1 MHNGYT
7 MEAIEVHYKF
17 ELMEEKLYLTV
28 NLIDRFLKRQ
38 PIARKKLQLV
48 GVTAMLLA
56 CKYKEISVHVV
67 EDFIVISDK
76 AYTRDEVLMMSWV
89 RCVRVSELVGLDGSC
104 IQQYLPHRVAMQSGI
119 NPRCVPADVPRTN
132 ETRKS
137 LWRNKGTSECSLQS
151 PIGDIETEINGKDGS
166 RSDGAFRWRFEP
178 TQSPPML
185 TQTENPQ
192 PFFVESQLIS
202 SFTENNINI
211 IKIPLPDMSDLL
223 RPEDTVFTHLVVMM
237 REARQGISLRKHSS
251 WCSDDCMAV
260 ARRETTKRLY
270 TRRGGE
276 SGHASDKEGG
286 REGGDREDGEEF
298 NEG

>member
-7 MEAIEVHYKF
+7 MEAIEISSCVSPGYMSIQTDITERMRGILIDWLVEVHYKF

-76 AYTRDEVLMMSWV
+76 AYTRDEVLMMPYFMDSNKNSGFSKVYQEKGRWVVVVDCLDEELESWV

-104 IQQYLPHRVAMQSGI
+104 IQQYLPHRVAMQFGM
-119 NPRCVPADVPRTN
+119 NQDVPADVPRKN
-132 ETRKS
+132 ETREIAWGFYTRSVKDVELYVPPRLS
-137 LWRNKGTSECSLQS
+137 EPYVTTRYLEWRNKGTSECSLQS

-166 RSDGAFRWRFEP
+166 RSDGIRILGELETR
-178 TQSPPML
+178 
-185 TQTENPQ
+185 
-192 PFFVESQLIS
+192 IS
-202 SFTENNINI
+202 KLE
-211 IKIPLPDMSDLL
+211 
-223 RPEDTVFTHLVVMM
+223 EVY
-237 REARQGISLRKHSS
+237 ARLK
-251 WCSDDCMAV
+251 A
-260 ARRETTKRLY
+260 KK
-270 TRRGGE
+270 TR
-276 SGHASDKEGG
+276 
-286 REGGDREDGEEF
+286 
-298 NEG
+298 NC